1 MFVHDHD
8 IFQKSFPISRLVTV
22 IYQLNDILAE
32 SESNKLKETEKIHAE
47 KLATITTTAEKKA
60 KADAARLAEHDER
73 AAKLGSECAALRAE
87 LEVLGKHQKSSTGQ
101 CELDLTMLQKDCES
115 WVINSYVTMLL

>member
-1 MFVHDHD
+1 M
-8 IFQKSFPISRLVTV
+8 
-22 IYQLNDILAE
+22 E
-32 SESNKLKETEKIHAE
+32 SEKKLSKIHEE

-87 LEVLGKHQKSSTGQ
+87 LEALGKHQKSSTGQ
-101 CELDLTMLQKDCES
+101 SKSYFIAQNSSIFWIVDSWYDSTVKISQHSLTTYSRGRDEEA
-115 WVINSYVTMLL
+115 

>member
-1 MFVHDHD
+1 MLIAEVE
-8 IFQKSFPISRLVTV
+8 KNRLM
-22 IYQLNDILAE
+22 E
-32 SESNKLKETEKIHAE
+32 SEKKLSKLHEE

-87 LEVLGKHQKSSTGQ
+87 LEALGKHQKSSTGQ
-101 CELDLTMLQKDCES
+101 CKSYFLVANSSRS
-115 WVINSYVTMLL
+115 WTVDS

>member
-1 MFVHDHD
+1 VE
-8 IFQKSFPISRLVTV
+8 KNRLM
-22 IYQLNDILAE
+22 E
-32 SESNKLKETEKIHAE
+32 SEKQLSKLHAE

-87 LEVLGKHQKSSTGQ
+87 LEALGKHQKSSTGQ
-101 CELDLTMLQKDCES
+101 CKSLFSSANNSRS
-115 WVINSYVTMLL
+115 WS